1 MDTTDDLQ
9 LYKDGYLSHPPP
21 VYEEHHDEVPAH
33 FEIPS
38 ENGFFPAA
46 ASSQAA
52 VASCCPA
59 TLYQMHPT
67 YKEKQLDH
75 PIATGTLVLSDPD
88 DGTASQVALVGEC
101 DGITFYLLE
110 DDATTKT
117 SETEFMLLLPKDCIL
132 VDVSGAPPESILHL
146 EAVLHARTKFHDET
160 SATTTSEDESDVYP
174 ELLPQDKISRGIYQT
189 SKCMSRMIV
198 SASGKVANG
207 IHAYGERRKDAVTE
221 TKEKRVSQTSIKMAK
236 ATRRVSDTTLRVS
249 IKVSDKISNVIGGS
263 VGKAVAPKPT
273 DSAGKKKARELL
285 LASTIA
291 MDEVSDGVSEGY
303 ELMVQ
308 AAKAQA
314 TGFVAKKY
322 GEDAA
327 ELARHTAGSAANFG
341 RTALTARRIVNVKKI
356 AKSAGKNA
364 VKSAI
369 KNSLTK

>member
-1 MDTTDDLQ
+1 MPEKKMECSLSLQVKEMSLWNLHDSNVNPAFSRQFILQIYFAVARRQHPLHFDKMATTDDLQ

-146 EAVLHARTKFHDET
+146 EAVLKHT
-160 SATTTSEDESDVYP
+160 V
-174 ELLPQDKISRGIYQT
+174 LL
-189 SKCMSRMIV
+189 
-198 SASGKVANG
+198 
-207 IHAYGERRKDAVTE
+207 IH
-221 TKEKRVSQTSIKMAK
+221 I
-236 ATRRVSDTTLRVS
+236 
-249 IKVSDKISNVIGGS
+249 
-263 VGKAVAPKPT
+263 
-273 DSAGKKKARELL
+273 
-285 LASTIA
+285 
-291 MDEVSDGVSEGY
+291 
-303 ELMVQ
+303 
-308 AAKAQA
+308 
-314 TGFVAKKY
+314 
-322 GEDAA
+322 
-327 ELARHTAGSAANFG
+327 
-341 RTALTARRIVNVKKI
+341 
-356 AKSAGKNA
+356 
-364 VKSAI
+364 
-369 KNSLTK
+369 